1 MFLCF
6 FFSSRRRHTRCAL
19 VTGVQTCARP
29 IFAEQHAVTFAA
41 GRAAQGLRP
50 FAAIY
55 STFLQRA
62 FDQVVHDVAIQNLPV
77 RFAIDR
83 AGLVGADG
91 ATHAGSFDLTY
102 LCTLPNMVVMAA
114 ADEAELVHMT
124 YTAAE
129 HDEGPIAFRY
139 PRGSGTGVALP
150 GFPQKLAIGT
160 GRVVR
165 QGEKVAT
172 ISLGTRLEEA
182 LTAADQI
189 EAKGLSSDRE
199 SCGERVCQNG

>member
-1 MFLCF
+1 MRISDW
-6 FFSSRRRHTRCAL
+6 SS
-19 VTGVQTCARP
+19 
-29 IFAEQHAVTFAA
+29 
-41 GRAAQGLRP
+41 
-50 FAAIY
+50 
-55 STFLQRA
+55 
-62 FDQVVHDVAIQNLPV
+62 DVCSSDLLPV

-150 GFPQKLAIGT
+150 GFPQKLENGKRSEERRVGKECVQRGRYWRSPGT
-160 GRVVR
+160 
-165 QGEKVAT
+165 
-172 ISLGTRLEEA
+172 
-182 LTAADQI
+182 
-189 EAKGLSSDRE
+189 
-199 SCGERVCQNG
+199 